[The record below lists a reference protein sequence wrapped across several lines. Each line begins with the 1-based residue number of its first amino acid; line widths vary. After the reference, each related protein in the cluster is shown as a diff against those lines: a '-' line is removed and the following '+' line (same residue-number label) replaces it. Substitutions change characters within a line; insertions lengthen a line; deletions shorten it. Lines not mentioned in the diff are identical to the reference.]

1 MSASGGQVVG
11 IWWRRRFHPV
21 SRVGWMIATA
31 GRSRPL
37 SQTLVGFGLV
47 GAGIVLKRHTGRKA
61 IYRGYVKPGSGTHIK
76 VLQGTS
82 TIIDAPLEG

>member
-1 MSASGGQVVG
+1 MSVSGGQ
-11 IWWRRRFHPV
+11 IARHWWRRKFHPV
-21 SRVGWMIATA
+21 SRVGWIIATA

-37 SQTLVGFGLV
+37 SQTAVGFGLI
-47 GAGIVLKRHTGRKA
+47 GAGFVLKRRTGRKA
-61 IYRGYVKPGSGTHIK
+61 IYRGYIDPGSGTHIK

>member
-1 MSASGGQVVG
+1 
-11 IWWRRRFHPV
+11 
-21 SRVGWMIATA
+21 MIATA